1 MYEEQYDYRAELA
14 EIAEYCSYL
23 DEILED
29 EIATSWTVLKQTES
43 YIIYENC
50 IGETRTISAKYID
63 EIFKEK

>member
-1 MYEEQYDYRAELA
+1 LAKEHYDYRTDLA
-14 EIAEYCSYL
+14 EIDEFCSYL

-29 EIATSWTVLKQTES
+29 EITTSWTVLKHTEN

>member
-1 MYEEQYDYRAELA
+1 MTKEHYDYRADLA
-14 EIAEYCSYL
+14 EIDEFCSYL

-29 EIATSWTVLKQTES
+29 EIATSWTVLKHTDN